1 MKIFKLFF
9 SMILVTAIFQRCQEN
24 DLLETYMLDSDQSLL
39 EWKGLSNANSKSG
52 ILSVAANN
60 IKVKQGRILS
70 GTLTIPISTIQPT
83 DHTDNFHPM
92 ILEHPDSEK
101 MLKDNPTIIFEIKE
115 VTLLSGIH
123 PSGVKGANWWIR
135 GDMTMWGQ
143 THQISFPAKIK
154 HNGNDMELE
163 AKFTVDRMI
172 WGMDFGMDST
182 TVGYQP
188 NSLVDLHLKGKGRIN
203 NRLVI

>member
-9 SMILVTAIFQRCQEN
+9 ALIILTAIFQRCQEN

-39 EWKGLSNANSKSG
+39 EWKGLYSQSG
-52 ILSVAANN
+52 ILPVVAND
-60 IKVKQGRILS
+60 IKMKHGRIIS
-70 GTLTIPISTIQPT
+70 GTLTMPISSIH
-83 DHTDNFHPM
+83 HTDKSHEFYPVIIRHPYT
-92 ILEHPDSEK
+92 EQ
-101 MLKDNPTIIFEIKE
+101 MLKDNPTIIFKIRE

-123 PSGVKGANWWIR
+123 PTAVKGANWWIR

-154 HNGNDMELE
+154 HNGNDMEVE
-163 AKFTVDRMI
+163 AKFTLDRMI

-188 NSLVDLHLKGKGRIN
+188 NSIVDLHLKGKGSIN
-203 NRLVI
+203 NRLII